1 LDALETSSAFSMHEK
16 GQFDADLRALRELCD
31 ESIPRERRQRLV
43 QSLALRAFAEPEH
56 QVVFESIRA
65 LLFRGSISI
74 PRLRLHLNNRGFCD
88 TNVETYFQPAI
99 ARTIGKGRRDEGDS

>member
-16 GQFDADLRALRELCD
+16 QQFEADLRALRELCD
-31 ESIPRERRQRLV
+31 ESRPPEDRQRLV
-43 QSLALRAFAEPEH
+43 QSLALRTFAEPEH

-65 LLFRGSISI
+65 LISRGSISI
-74 PRLRLHLNNRGFCD
+74 SQLRLHLNNRGFCD

-99 ARTIGKGRRDEGDS
+99 QGSIRKGRQDEGDS